1 MTQNFVAIDAGQEDR
16 IICTAFYCPETG
28 SKPPYTKSGYG
39 NVKNGYLPDPSI
51 LFDVLKR
58 SKTITSISVKLKQ

>member
-1 MTQNFVAIDAGQEDR
+1 MTRTFVAIDVVQEDR

-28 SKPPYTKSGYG
+28 SKAPYTKSGYG

-58 SKTITSISVKLKQ
+58 SKTIKSISISLK